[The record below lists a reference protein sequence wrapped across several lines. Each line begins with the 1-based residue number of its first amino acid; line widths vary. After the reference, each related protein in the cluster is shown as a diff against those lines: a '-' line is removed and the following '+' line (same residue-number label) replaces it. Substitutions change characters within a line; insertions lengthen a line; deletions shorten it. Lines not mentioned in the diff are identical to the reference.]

1 MSITENKC
9 QRSKIYKLISIE
21 TNDVYYGSTIEDKLT
36 NRLSGY
42 RQNTMVKRKI
52 QIYDII

>member
-1 MSITENKC
+1 MSITENKY

-42 RQNTMVKRKI
+42 RKN
-52 QIYDII
+52 YNG